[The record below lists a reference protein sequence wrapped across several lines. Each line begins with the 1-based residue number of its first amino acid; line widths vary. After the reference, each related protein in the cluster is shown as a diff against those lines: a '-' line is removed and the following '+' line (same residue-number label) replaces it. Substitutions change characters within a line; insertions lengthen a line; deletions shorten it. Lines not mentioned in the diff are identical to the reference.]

1 MYGITLRFLTG
12 EPENWLPIFLEQ
24 SVKTTKKS
32 HHFYLI
38 AGQVIFASEGG
49 PQAVLQNTM
58 LREDTSNFGLHQI
71 AKAQQGLQQTL
82 FNKLGGPVEVV
93 DVIITNVNYLGLQTE
108 KQFNKLPQSMTL
120 QEIRGDDGQL
130 QETTVDIATTNIVEV
145 LN

>member
-32 HHFYLI
+32 YHFYMI

-58 LREDTSNFGLHQI
+58 LREDTNNFGLYQI
-71 AKAQQGLQQTL
+71 AKAQQGLQKTL

-108 KQFNKLPQSMTL
+108 EQFNKLPQGMTL